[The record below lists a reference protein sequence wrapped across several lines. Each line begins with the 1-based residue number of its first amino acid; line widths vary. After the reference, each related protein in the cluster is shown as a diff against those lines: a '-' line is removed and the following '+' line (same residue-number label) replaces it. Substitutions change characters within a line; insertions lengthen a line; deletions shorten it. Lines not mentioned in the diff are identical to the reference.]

1 MLGSYLRHIWYLHK
15 LQYQYTGS
23 LRGAGVSWL
32 RAVPGA
38 WTACI
43 DAAKGVERQK
53 EFAEL
58 YKRWAPSFIV
68 SRVRRTPRRGERRAP
83 RATDHDLD

>member
-58 YKRWAPSFIV
+58 YKRWARPSLYRASV
-68 SRVRRTPRRGERRAP
+68 ERRDGERGARLV
-83 RATDHDLD
+83 RQITI